1 MGVIDLRDRFEA
13 RRAENEAPRA
23 SMARAVERVD
33 AIHDAVR
40 TLHERGHD
48 LPELTRALCA
58 CADYYAEEA
67 SRQRK

>member
-13 RRAENEAPRA
+13 RRTENEAPHARI
-23 SMARAVERVD
+23 ARAVERVD
-33 AIHDAVR
+33 TIHDAVR
-40 TLHERGHD
+40 TLHAKGHD
-48 LPELTRALCA
+48 LPDLTRALCA